1 MTTDQQLWTLIA
13 ACALVMIPFGVMLGA
28 LWRAMRRR
36 AASWL
41 PPRHLRR
48 AGVRVRDARRPR

>member
-28 LWRAMRRR
+28 LWRAARRR

-48 AGVRVRDARRPR
+48 AGVRVRDVRRPQ